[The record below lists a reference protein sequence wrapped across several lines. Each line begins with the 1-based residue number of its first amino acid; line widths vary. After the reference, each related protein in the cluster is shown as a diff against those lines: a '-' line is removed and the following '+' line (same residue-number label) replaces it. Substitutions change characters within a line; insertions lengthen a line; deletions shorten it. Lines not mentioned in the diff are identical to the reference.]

1 MIVRLWRAGI
11 DPARL
16 ADYERFE
23 RTTVLE
29 MFRKQPGFLGMLF
42 LRAGSECQTLT
53 LWTDAAAVAALTAS
67 ASYKE
72 TVDCL
77 LKKGLLRG
85 EPTVEI
91 FTGVG
96 GMFDP
101 VALRLY
107 FDSRKDGSSTEGS
120 SLCGLNN
127 F

>member
-1 MIVRLWRAGI
+1 MIVRLWRTCI
-11 DPARL
+11 DPARR

-29 MFRKQPGFLGMLF
+29 MFRKQSGFLGMLF

-67 ASYKE
+67 VSYQE

-77 LKKGLLRG
+77 LQQGLLRG

-96 GMFDP
+96 GTLDP
-101 VALRLY
+101 VAFRY
-107 FDSRKDGSSTEGS
+107 FNGQKDAR
-120 SLCGLNN
+120 
-127 F
+127 

>member
-1 MIVRLWRAGI
+1 MILRLWRTEI
-11 DPARL
+11 DPARF

-53 LWTDAAAVAALTAS
+53 FWTDTAAVEALTAS
-67 ASYKE
+67 VSYKE
-72 TVDCL
+72 TVDHL

-96 GMFDP
+96 GTLDP

-107 FDSRKDGSSTEGS
+107 FDSRKDGSSTGWS